1 MSIRSV
7 LGLVLHS
14 LRSCLDCF
22 IAAVLICKC
31 KIIIQKAIRRHPLE
45 DGEQMNG
52 FIFSDKWFT
61 SNILKCN
68 HFGFSC
74 NKMRKDVTV
83 QLCRSYNMNYFLG
96 CCGLGDIIHPKSR
109 WPHLF
114 LTFMTPWF
122 HIWLE
127 NDLLLEQH
135 GSSGRHSVSQIMMGW
150 AGRRGR
156 ENTGGRESPEKFKM
170 QIFAEYQNQCVSLDL
185 WLLAFKILSLFLVH
199 HLEIPL
205 QYLIWLIRKIRGG
218 DLHIHPSI

>member
-1 MSIRSV
+1 MSVRSV
-7 LGLVLHS
+7 LGSVLQL

-31 KIIIQKAIRRHPLE
+31 KIIIQKAIRGHPLE
-45 DGEQMNG
+45 DGEQM
-52 FIFSDKWFT
+52 FYFLRQMIYLKH
-61 SNILKCN
+61 ILFRCN

-74 NKMRKDVTV
+74 KKMREDITV

-135 GSSGRHSVSQIMMGW
+135 GGAGCHSVSQIMMGW
-150 AGRRGR
+150 VGRRDG

-170 QIFAEYQNQCVSLDL
+170 QIFAEY
-185 WLLAFKILSLFLVH
+185 
-199 HLEIPL
+199 
-205 QYLIWLIRKIRGG
+205 
-218 DLHIHPSI
+218 